1 MSATEGL
8 LQVSISILKQVNG
21 GKIQQ
26 IKSFYENLTEHQRGP
41 SSGMAC
47 QSTQGQS
54 QLTNGMHLTITDALV
69 ETRLLVGG
77 DFGPEGARANGRAG
91 NKNIQE

>member
-8 LQVSISILKQVNG
+8 LQVSIPILKQVNG

-41 SSGMAC
+41 RSGLAC
-47 QSTQGQS
+47 QSTQGQGP
-54 QLTNGMHLTITDALV
+54 LTNGRHLTITDVLV
-69 ETRLLVGG
+69 DTRPMVGG
-77 DFGPEGARANGRAG
+77 KFGPGGARAIGRKG
-91 NKNIQE
+91 HQNIQE